1 MRMNRR
7 EWALLG
13 AGALAARSLRGAAAI
28 ASASPAPEAPAA
40 ASVLRPS
47 RIDGCGEAFDT
58 DGTLPLPSDTL
69 SALAGCG
76 LTATNFTIVGPG
88 ADFEK
93 AVRAVAFVSAAAER
107 HRDRLLIARS
117 PADLVAARREGRLA
131 LILGFQ
137 TTDMLGA
144 DPTRIDVFGRLGV
157 RIMQMTYNDRNL
169 FGDGCLE
176 PGNAGLSRSGREAVE
191 RMNAL
196 GVTIDVSHCGER
208 TTREAIEAS
217 KKPILVSH
225 AGCRAVFDHPR
236 NKDDAALRALA
247 DRGGVIGIYLMPFLS
262 AGPGPITPDE
272 LFRHVEHALRV
283 AGEDHV
289 GIGSDQGI
297 RPIADTPQYRRELRE
312 EIEERKKAGVSAPGE
327 SVDRPPFIP
336 EFNRPDRFARLA
348 GDFARRGMA
357 SATIDKVL
365 GQNFERVL
373 AQTWVD

>member
-7 EWALLG
+7 EWVLLG
-13 AGALAARSLRGAAAI
+13 AGALAARSLRGAAPL
-28 ASASPAPEAPAA
+28 ASGSPAPESMPAA
-40 ASVLRPS
+40 ASPRRS

-58 DGTLPLPSDTL
+58 DGALPLPEDAL

-93 AVRAVAFVSAAAER
+93 TVRAVAFVSAAAER

-117 PADLVAARREGRLA
+117 PADLETARRDGRLA

-144 DPTRIDVFGRLGV
+144 DPTRIDVFRRLGV
-157 RIMQMTYNDRNL
+157 RIMQMTYNGRNL

-176 PGNAGLSRSGREAVE
+176 PGNAGLSRSGRDAVE

-208 TTREAIEAS
+208 TTRETIETS

-236 NKDDAALRALA
+236 NKDDAALKALA

-262 AGPGPITPDE
+262 AGPGPITPED
-272 LFRHVEHALRV
+272 LFRHVEHARRV

-297 RPIADTPQYRRELRE
+297 RPIADTPQYRKELRE

-348 GDFARRGMA
+348 DDFARRGLA
-357 SATIDKVL
+357 SAAIDKIL

-373 AQTWVD
+373 AQTWEG

>member
-28 ASASPAPEAPAA
+28 ASASPAPEAPTA
-40 ASVLRPS
+40 ASVPRPS

-58 DGTLPLPSDTL
+58 DGTLPLPADTL